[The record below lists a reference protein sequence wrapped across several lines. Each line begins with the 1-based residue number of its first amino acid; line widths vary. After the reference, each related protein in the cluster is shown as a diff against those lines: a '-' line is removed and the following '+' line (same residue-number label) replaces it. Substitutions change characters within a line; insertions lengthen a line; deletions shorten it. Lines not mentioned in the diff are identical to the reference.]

1 MCSPFIQ
8 FEENAALIY
17 ILPIKPFAIWRFL
30 TYTVFVAKYRFHQ
43 RDTLAKQ
50 EEEMNKAKYY
60 TLIAWVALSMFFL
73 TQAMIGGFITFT
85 GGDIT
90 PFEKVNLSTLIIIT
104 AGAILLVEALMN
116 FMDRP
121 GEDEE
126 TQQPDYA
133 PVKPQLN
140 FKSILMYIVL
150 VVVILVSGLALRSIL
165 PVFRIS
171 PWVSLVLAAV
181 GFIGL
186 KPLFLRKRGS

>member
-1 MCSPFIQ
+1 
-8 FEENAALIY
+8 
-17 ILPIKPFAIWRFL
+17 
-30 TYTVFVAKYRFHQ
+30 
-43 RDTLAKQ
+43 
-50 EEEMNKAKYY
+50 MNKAKYY
-60 TLIAWVALSMFFL
+60 TLIAWIALSMFFL

-90 PFEKVNLSTLIIIT
+90 PFEKVNLSTLIIIA

-126 TQQPDYA
+126 TQQSGHA

-140 FKSILMYIVL
+140 FKSILMYVVL

-165 PVFRIS
+165 PVFRIT
-171 PWVSLVLAAV
+171 PWLNLILASI

-186 KPLFLRKRGS
+186 KPLFLRKKRS

>member
-1 MCSPFIQ
+1 MCSPCIQ

-17 ILPIKPFAIWRFL
+17 ILQIKPFAIWRFL
-30 TYTVFVAKYRFHQ
+30 TYTVFVAIYRFHQ

-60 TLIAWVALSMFFL
+60 TFIAWIALSMFFL

-90 PFEKVNLSTLIIIT
+90 PFEKVNLSTLIMIA

-116 FMDRP
+116 FMERS

-126 TQQPDYA
+126 TQQPDHV

-171 PWVSLVLAAV
+171 PWVNLILAAV

-186 KPLFLRKRGS
+186 KPLFLRKKRS